1 MVTGGTAIDGP
12 MNILRFPDPTRHGDR
27 TSGPAEPSRASGEEG
42 AGSRTPSDARILQAM
57 SVLNRPV
64 LDAVMGRRPGAQRVL
79 AAFRADWT
87 PPRLRAPRPAND
99 ASTA

>member
-1 MVTGGTAIDGP
+1 
-12 MNILRFPDPTRHGDR
+12 MNILRFPDTSRTGDR
-27 TSGPAEPSRASGEEG
+27 SGGPAEPSRAVPAAGESGQ
-42 AGSRTPSDARILQAM
+42 ASSDARILRAM

-87 PPRLRAPRPAND
+87 PPALRAPRPAND
-99 ASTA
+99 APAS